1 MRKVL
6 FVCEGTTEVFLLYKI
21 LNETEKLNVN
31 DKLLYN
37 GNLRISNI
45 KRFITLFFYNSNK
58 SLEIYIHNLEGK
70 DKLERFS
77 EEFINSREID
87 DIEKILFIMDSD
99 YQKENYTGF
108 DRTKEKIKNNIKKVN
123 EENPDLKTG
132 YFITPDNKNDG
143 MTENLIIDS
152 LNCTEIVEYIK
163 NVIEEV
169 KEFPKAEIKNKAKST
184 FLMITATQNPLRGSA
199 SAFLSSCYDKIDKEN
214 PKFKKISEFIK
225 NNIK

>member
-1 MRKVL
+1 M
-6 FVCEGTTEVFLLYKI
+6 
-21 LNETEKLNVN
+21 
-31 DKLLYN
+31 
-37 GNLRISNI
+37 
-45 KRFITLFFYNSNK
+45 
-58 SLEIYIHNLEGK
+58 
-70 DKLERFS
+70 
-77 EEFINSREID
+77 
-87 DIEKILFIMDSD
+87 
-99 YQKENYTGF
+99 
-108 DRTKEKIKNNIKKVN
+108 
-123 EENPDLKTG
+123 KTG

-184 FLMITATQNPLRGSA
+184 FLMIAATQNPLRGSA